1 MNNTKIARRV
11 ASASAYTAQSGN
23 TGTKELKLPGAEKSN
38 EALWKIY
45 HSSPEVHFI
54 VQSVTKAISRVKFV
68 PALKNGRTLFDSSG
82 KPRVDADLAEAAVGI
97 LDRLKG
103 PMGGQSQLIGSLAS
117 CLALA
122 ADGWLIGYN
131 GDPTTGQPSLG
142 GEEMWAT
149 VSRDRIRTVGGIVK
163 LKIDDGEYIPVEGNF
178 KIIRFWFPASDRP
191 TAADSWVTPLIR
203 TIDLLRESYEALAAV
218 TLSQINAG
226 IIIVPSEQDLPQLQS
241 QPQIELQTDP
251 QNGESIR
258 QDFAQTLADQIADF
272 VEGAANTVN
281 GAYRISPIVVPV
293 DSDMRNLEWIPIGRT
308 IDPQLATTIEAL
320 RYQIAV
326 GCPYPTETLLGQ
338 NQSKFYQGVQNVERL
353 DQETFR
359 HIYDPMCELIADGL
373 KRYILYSYLEEMGF
387 TAEEYEQLD
396 IGWDNSQIVSPTDNC
411 EKAIKLYSLTP
422 PGITREELRE
432 DCGKEAEPEGEYPDE
447 QVTPQVKPDP
457 RVEPVAQASAA
468 KVAKSYSRV
477 SQEYIEKLGLIC
489 DQTITRMQ
497 ERAGNRLRSLA
508 NKPDLKPIRET
519 MHSVDPENVGQLP
532 GIEKFAQNNGE
543 TDESLFGEVLNKLEP
558 QYVRLTRATIAER
571 NSIIRDNTGEDLEG
585 TDDAPLINAGWA
597 VLAAGIL
604 ALAKKRFF
612 TGTTEEVSSPEKP
625 AAHTIPTILLRKVAS
640 TVGGGQ
646 PEQSDMFS
654 IATGPRTIAAY
665 TQAGYSHIGWIWNY
679 GDPATRM
686 NPYEPHETINHQ
698 HSTLDLSGFGGLFPG
713 DHRYC
718 QCILD
723 PKFE

>member
-1 MNNTKIARRV
+1 MNGKAPARRV
-11 ASASAYTAQSGN
+11 ASASAYTPQDRSI
-23 TGTKELKLPGAEKSN
+23 KDIKLPGVEKSN
-38 EALWKIY
+38 EALWKVY
-45 HSSPEVHFI
+45 HTSPEVHFI
-54 VQSVTKAISRVKFV
+54 VQSVMKAISRVKFV
-68 PALKNGRTLFDSSG
+68 PTLKNGRTLYDSSG
-82 KPRVDADLAEAAVGI
+82 DPRIDKDLADAALGI

-103 PMGGQSQLIGSLAS
+103 PMGGQSQLIGSLAA

-122 ADGWLIGYN
+122 ADGWLIGYK
-131 GDPTTGQPSLG
+131 GDTTTGQPSPG

-178 KIIRFWFPASDRP
+178 KIIRFWFPAADRP

-203 TIDLLRESYEALAAV
+203 TIELLRESYEALGAV

-251 QNGESIR
+251 QTGESIR

-272 VEGAANTVN
+272 VESAANTMN
-281 GAYRISPIVVPV
+281 GSYRISPIVVPV

-373 KRYILYSYLEEMGF
+373 KRYVLFSYLEEMGF
-387 TAEEYEQLD
+387 TPKEYEQLD

-411 EKAIKLYSLTP
+411 EKAIKLYSLSP
-422 PGITREELRE
+422 PGITLEELRE
-432 DCGKEAEPEGEYPDE
+432 DCGYDAEPEGSFPEQTPTPD
-447 QVTPQVKPDP
+447 VAPDP
-457 RVEPVAQASAA
+457 KVTPVAQASAA
-468 KVAKSYSRV
+468 KITKSYSRV

-558 QYVRLTRATIAER
+558 QYVRLTRATISER
-571 NSIIRDNTGEDLEG
+571 NAIIKQNTGEELEE
-585 TDDAPLINAGWA
+585 TDDSPLITAGWL
-597 VLAAGIL
+597 VLSAGIL

-612 TGTTEEVSSPEKP
+612 TGTIEEVAAPEKP
-625 AAHTIPTILLRKVAS
+625 AAHTIPTSLLRSVAS
-640 TVGGGQ
+640 SVGGAQ
-646 PEQSDMFS
+646 PEQADMFS
-654 IATGPRTIAAY
+654 IATGPRTLEAY
-665 TQAGYSHIGWIWNY
+665 TRSGYSQTGWSWNY
-679 GDPATRM
+679 GDPATRI
-686 NPYEPHETINHQ
+686 NPFEPHEEVNH
-698 HSTLDLSGFGGLFPG
+698 SLSALDLTGFGGLYPG
-713 DHRYC
+713 DHPYC
-718 QCILD
+718 QCILE
-723 PKFE
+723 PIFE

>member
-1 MNNTKIARRV
+1 MNNRAPSRRV
-11 ASASAYTAQSGN
+11 ASASAYTPENKTTQD
-23 TGTKELKLPGAEKSN
+23 LKLPSVEKSN
-38 EALWKIY
+38 EALWKVY

-54 VQSVTKAISRVKFV
+54 VQSVMKAISRVKFL
-68 PALKNGRTLFDSSG
+68 PTLKNGRTLYDSSG
-82 KPRVDADLAEAAVGI
+82 VPRIDKDLAEAAVGI
-97 LDRLKG
+97 LERLKG
-103 PMGGQSQLIGSLAS
+103 PMGGQSQLIGSLAA

-122 ADGWLIGYN
+122 ADGWLIGYI
-131 GDPTTGQPSLG
+131 GDPTTGQPDPS

-149 VSRDRIRTVGGIVK
+149 VSRDRIRTVAGAVK
-163 LKIDDGEYIPVEGNF
+163 LKIDDGEYVEVKGQF

-191 TAADSWVTPLIR
+191 TSADSWVTPLIR

-241 QPQIELQTDP
+241 AQQIELQTDP
-251 QNGESIR
+251 QTNESIR

-272 VEGAANTVN
+272 VEGAANTID
-281 GAYRISPIVVPV
+281 GSYRISPIVVPV

-373 KRYILYSYLEEMGF
+373 KRYILFSYLEEMGF
-387 TAEEYEQLD
+387 TPEEYEQLD
-396 IGWDNSQIVSPTDNC
+396 IGWDNTQIVSPTDNC
-411 EKAIKLYSLTP
+411 EKAIKLYSLDP
-422 PGITREELRE
+422 PAITREELRE
-432 DCGKEAEPEGEYPDE
+432 DCGKEAEPEGDYPGE
-447 QVTPQVKPDP
+447 GANAPTAQPVSSAP
-457 RVEPVAQASAA
+457 PVAQASAA
-468 KVAKSYSRV
+468 QVTKSYSRV

-489 DQTITRMQ
+489 DQTVTRMQ

-519 MHSVDPENVGQLP
+519 MHSVEPENVGQLP

-558 QYVRLTRATIAER
+558 QYLRLTRATIAER
-571 NSIIRDNTGEDLEG
+571 NAIVKENTDEELDD
-585 TDDAPLINAGWA
+585 TDDSPLIAAGWV

-625 AAHTIPTILLRKVAS
+625 AAHTIPTALLRQTAS
-640 TVGGGQ
+640 TVGGAQ
-646 PEQSDMFS
+646 PEQSDRYS

-665 TQAGYSHIGWIWNY
+665 TQAGFSHVGWSWNY
-679 GDPATRM
+679 GDPATRI
-686 NPYEPHETINHQ
+686 NPFEPHEEVNH
-698 HSTLDLSGFGGLFPG
+698 SLSALDLQGFGGLYPG
-713 DHRYC
+713 DHPYC

-723 PKFE
+723 PVFE